1 MELIAQRGLP
11 MAPAPQHQAPMMGD
25 KQPVVQMPLTDGFA
39 RTAYEQALH
48 GATQE
53 AGEQTSSKANNQ

>member
-11 MAPAPQHQAPMMGD
+11 VAPAPQHQALMMGD
-25 KQPVVQMPLTDGFA
+25 KQTVVQMPLTDGFA

-48 GATQE
+48 SAAAE